1 MSKDSAAS
9 TYHYT
14 ECAVA
19 YLDIVG
25 FKDRISKSSTDEG
38 IIKSIA
44 EAFSQVQAWLK
55 TFRDNALHIQTHM
68 FSDSVFVSCSD
79 STEHSLMTM
88 IAGITMLQNAL
99 VPYGFHL
106 TGCLAAGLV
115 YQEGP
120 MMFGPAM
127 VEAYRT
133 ERLARWPR
141 VIVAASAL
149 QRLRVHLPPTGGA
162 PYFLCR
168 EDDGL
173 TYVDYLTQGCLIGTA
188 RSVGRAVF
196 WQISRISAQMA
207 YSLVSC
213 IITRIQFCPPPVAMQ
228 PSISTY
234 CQSAMLLPS
243 TITGPSGVS
252 RVHLVRIPSPV
263 LTWITSSPLRRE
275 WLNLPNRQRQ
285 KVLSN
290 PSPRS
295 WPCCVQFPD
304 NLGSTSLTC
313 PWPSPACTDYH
324 RISRHSG
331 GWHGRSGDY
340 PRDHGYMLP
349 SDISLKPWHT
359 IRTNTTAARSA

>member
-188 RSVGRAVF
+188 HLWAEQYSGKSLDISPDGLLTSQLHYHKDSILSSSSCDATVNLDILPKCHALAVYHNRAIRRL
-196 WQISRISAQMA
+196 QSSLGSDSKPSPDLDYLQSTAEGMAQFA
-207 YSLVSC
+207 KQTASEGAVQS
-213 IITRIQFCPPPVAMQ
+213 ITKKL
-228 PSISTY
+228 
-234 CQSAMLLPS
+234 AMLRAIPGQLGQYVIDLPMAF
-243 TITGPSGVS
+243 PSMYG
-252 RVHLVRIPSPV
+252 
-263 LTWITSSPLRRE
+263 
-275 WLNLPNRQRQ
+275 LPPNQ
-285 KVLSN
+285 
-290 PSPRS
+290 
-295 WPCCVQFPD
+295 
-304 NLGSTSLTC
+304 
-313 PWPSPACTDYH
+313 
-324 RISRHSG
+324 
-331 GWHGRSGDY
+331 
-340 PRDHGYMLP
+340 
-349 SDISLKPWHT
+349 
-359 IRTNTTAARSA
+359 